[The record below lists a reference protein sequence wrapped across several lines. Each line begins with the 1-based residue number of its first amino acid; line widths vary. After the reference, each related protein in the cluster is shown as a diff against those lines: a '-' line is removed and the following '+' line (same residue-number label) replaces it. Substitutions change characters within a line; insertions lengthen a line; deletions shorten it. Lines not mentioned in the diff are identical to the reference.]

1 MVLDAIAIIIL
12 FGITIA
18 LGYIGMLI
26 FRKTSIPDIIWLL
39 LFGVL
44 VASFGLI
51 DRQMFVTASP
61 LLAALALLIIL
72 FDAGLNMDFYQMV
85 HGIKRGALLSVVGFG
100 FSMIAVA
107 ITSMQLLGFDMFQG
121 LLLGA
126 MLGGTSSAIVISI
139 VSYLRVEKRTKTVL
153 TLESIITDPLCIV
166 FAIAVINIIL
176 QSTSYSALSA
186 VRNIAS
192 SFSIGAVVGG
202 IAGIIWLR
210 LLDKLQGKPF
220 DYMLTLAVVFLV
232 YAGSEMAGGSGAIA
246 SLLFG
251 VVLGNGQNFSVML
264 KMRKQYTIDPE
275 LKTFQSEISF
285 FIRSFFFV
293 YLGVIVMISPQYLIY
308 GMIIAAILII
318 VRFAATFLSTARM
331 GILRKEKL
339 IMSSMAPRG
348 LAAAVL
354 AQLPISF
361 GLPGAEVYSSIIF
374 VVIFATVIYTVIAV
388 KIFSRKSEEE
398 RKKEKTEQ
406 HIAKEMSSLRKAAKG
421 ELKKNRAHK

>member
-1 MVLDAIAIIIL
+1 MVLDAIAIITL
-12 FGITIA
+12 FGITVV

-51 DRQMFVTASP
+51 DRQMFVSASP

-72 FDAGLNMDFYQMV
+72 FDAGLNMDFYQML

-166 FAIAVINIIL
+166 FAIAIINIIL

-192 SFSIGAVVGG
+192 SFSIGAVAGVV
-202 IAGIIWLR
+202 AGIIWLR
-210 LLDKLQGKPF
+210 LLDKIQGKPF
-220 DYMLTLAVVFLV
+220 DYMLTLAIVFLL
-232 YAGSEMAGGSGAIA
+232 YAGAEIGGGSGAIA

-285 FIRSFFFV
+285 FIRAFFFV
-293 YLGVIVMISPQYLIY
+293 YLGVIVMISPEYLLY
-308 GMIIAAILII
+308 GVIIAAILIV
-318 VRFAATFLSTARM
+318 VRFAATFISTARM
-331 GILRKEKL
+331 GVLRKEKL

-374 VVIFATVIYTVIAV
+374 VVIFATVIYTVLAV
-388 KIFSRKSEEE
+388 KLFSRKTKEE
-398 RKKEKTEQ
+398 RKKEKMEK
-406 HIAKEMSSLRKAAKG
+406 HLAKEIGSIRKTAR
-421 ELKKNRAHK
+421 KKLNKKQTS